1 MEDRDLEAGTGALS
15 IQVCV
20 GRPGAA
26 GGGREGAAPGG
37 CVWPWFAPSRWV
49 RVWTHLRRR
58 NLITQPRKRRMESVN
73 SQGVVGLGAQARR
86 GLSYLDLFGVKG
98 HDEAEEEEGGNAD
111 DAFNQEQVERPLL
124 GGIGKGV
131 RSRVF
136 APQYPLPSSQTPS
149 LLSSQFPSLLSFQ
162 PLTQFLL
169 MCQFWGG
176 LKTIWSQGR
185 VPSSFPT

>member
-1 MEDRDLEAGTGALS
+1 M
-15 IQVCV
+15 
-20 GRPGAA
+20 
-26 GGGREGAAPGG
+26 
-37 CVWPWFAPSRWV
+37 
-49 RVWTHLRRR
+49 
-58 NLITQPRKRRMESVN
+58 N

-131 RSRVF
+131 RSWVF